1 MRRFVHRLA
10 IRLSIAAVLAL
21 ALVLFAAVP
30 AQAAEDALHSGT
42 WDLARLVGGVLPQP
56 PSPHLPIVVGAI
68 VLLAAMSSSSG
79 SRKRDRW

>member
-10 IRLSIAAVLAL
+10 IRLSIATVLAV

-30 AQAAEDALHSGT
+30 AQAAQDALDSGA
-42 WDLARLVGGVLPQP
+42 WDLARLMAAPRP
-56 PSPHLPIVVGAI
+56 PSPHLPLVLGAI

-79 SRKRDRW
+79 SRRRDRW

>member
-42 WDLARLVGGVLPQP
+42 WDLARLVGGALPQP